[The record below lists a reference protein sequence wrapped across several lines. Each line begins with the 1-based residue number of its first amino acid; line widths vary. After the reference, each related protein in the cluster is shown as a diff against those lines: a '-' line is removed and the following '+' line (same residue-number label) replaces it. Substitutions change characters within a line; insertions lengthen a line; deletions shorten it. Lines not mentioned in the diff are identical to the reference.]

1 MEKHVSE
8 FVVRISFKATSKF
21 TNLISFVRQ
30 HTDDDAEYERYR
42 KAMTEIV
49 RIATD
54 EILIPIFDQHPDIRE
69 AIDNTI
75 NEFGCLP

>member
-1 MEKHVSE
+1 MDKDVSE
-8 FVVRISFKATSKF
+8 FVVRISYKATSKF

-30 HTDDDAEYERYR
+30 HTDDDVEYERYR

-69 AIDNTI
+69 AVDNSI